1 MPASQPVPTS
11 RRGLPLGSVG
21 RAESPVEVAP
31 EFLLVLAV
39 DQLEDALVHDICLE
53 EKAMRER
60 RGPPPG
66 ANFHLKEPVS
76 PKSCSGRDM
85 ANSFPSA
92 SPLRGFLQNPGAEL

>member
-60 RGPPPG
+60 HGPPPG
-66 ANFHLKEPVS
+66 ANFHLERARQSQILLWEGYGQQFPQCIPFVWFS
-76 PKSCSGRDM
+76 SKSWC
-85 ANSFPSA
+85 
-92 SPLRGFLQNPGAEL
+92 